1 MSVHEHEASFTQ
13 NIIFNREHNRIEYKF
28 PLTQTQGKIRIKEL
42 QEFSDYGLPV
52 APTKTILSPKH
63 YIEWQIG
70 YDKDTIVYG
79 THHFSNYKNKKKQIY
94 ELSEFLLFGLENS
107 FITKNEILVLKDF
120 IENNDIFIENTQEI
134 QRTNFIKE
142 NLAGIEF
149 LKSKVSYPLL
159 VHQFQNKDILC
170 EIIIREKQR
179 AVGVMPMLYFCV
191 PMSAL
196 YDKNGIQSFI
206 GREVKSK
213 EVGYLYIDKNN
224 ISIFIQMFKIFGILS
239 KNHKHDCLE
248 ILKYILRIVR

>member
-1 MSVHEHEASFTQ
+1 MSVLKYQ
-13 NIIFNREHNRIEYKF
+13 I
-28 PLTQTQGKIRIKEL
+28 PLTKISGKIRIKERL
-42 QEFSDYGLPV
+42 AFSDYGLPI

-70 YDKDTIVYG
+70 YDKDEIVYYN
-79 THHFSNYKNKKKQIY
+79 HHFLDYKNKKKQID
-94 ELSEFLLFGLENS
+94 ELSKFLLFGLKNS
-107 FITKNEILVLKDF
+107 LISKNEILDLKSF
-120 IENNDIFIENTQEI
+120 IENNKIFIETTQEI

-170 EIIIREKQR
+170 EIIVREKQR

-191 PMSAL
+191 PMSVI
-196 YDKNGIQSFI
+196 YDRNGTQNFI

-213 EVGYLYIDKNN
+213 ELGYLYIDKNKTM
-224 ISIFIQMFKIFGILS
+224 IAHGLIFILIIIYFFF
-239 KNHKHDCLE
+239 CL
-248 ILKYILRIVR
+248 IYSI

>member
-1 MSVHEHEASFTQ
+1 MSVLKYQ
-13 NIIFNREHNRIEYKF
+13 I
-28 PLTQTQGKIRIKEL
+28 PLTKISGKIRIKERL
-42 QEFSDYGLPV
+42 AFSDYGLPI

-70 YDKDTIVYG
+70 YDSIVDSSE
-79 THHFSNYKNKKKQIY
+79 HFIGANGKKKQIY
-94 ELSEFLLFGLENS
+94 ELSEFLFFGLKNS
-107 FITKNEILVLKDF
+107 LISKNEILDLKSF
-120 IENNDIFIENTQEI
+120 IENNEIFIETTQEI

-170 EIIIREKQR
+170 EIIVREKQR

-196 YDKNGIQSFI
+196 YDKNGTQNFI
-206 GREVKSK
+206 GREIKSK
-213 EVGYLYIDKNN
+213 ELGYLYIDKNN
-224 ISIFIQMFKIFGILS
+224 ISIFVQMFKIFGILS
-239 KNHKHDCLE
+239 ANHKHDCLE
-248 ILKYILRIVR
+248 ILKYILEQNRE

>member
-1 MSVHEHEASFTQ
+1 MPVLKYE
-13 NIIFNREHNRIEYKF
+13 I
-28 PLTQTQGKIRIKEL
+28 PLTKISGKIRIKERL
-42 QEFSDYGLPV
+42 AFSDYGLPI

-70 YDKDTIVYG
+70 YDNIVENNE
-79 THHFSNYKNKKKQIY
+79 HFIGANSKKKQIY
-94 ELSEFLLFGLENS
+94 ELSEFLLFGLKNS
-107 FITKNEILVLKDF
+107 LILKNEILDLKNF
-120 IENNDIFIENTQEI
+120 IKNNEIFVETTQEI

-170 EIIIREKQR
+170 EIIVREKQR

-196 YDKNGIQSFI
+196 YDKNGNQNFI

-213 EVGYLYIDKNN
+213 ELGYLYVDKNN
-224 ISIFIQMFKIFGILS
+224 ISIFVQMFKIFGILS
-239 KNHKHDCLE
+239 ANHKHDCLE
-248 ILKYILRIVR
+248 ILNYILD

>member
-1 MSVHEHEASFTQ
+1 MSVLKYQ
-13 NIIFNREHNRIEYKF
+13 I
-28 PLTQTQGKIRIKEL
+28 PLTRTGGKIRIKERL
-42 QEFSDYGLPV
+42 AFSDYGLPIK

-70 YDKDTIVYG
+70 YDKDEIVYG
-79 THHFSNYKNKKKQIY
+79 THHFLDYKNKKKQID
-94 ELSEFLLFGLENS
+94 ELSKFLLFGLKNS
-107 FITKNEILVLKDF
+107 LISKNEILDLKSF
-120 IENNDIFIENTQEI
+120 IKNNEIFIETTQEI

-170 EIIIREKQR
+170 EIIVREKQR

-196 YDKNGIQSFI
+196 YDRNGTQNFI

-213 EVGYLYIDKNN
+213 ELGYLYIDKNN
-224 ISIFIQMFKIFGILS
+224 ISIFVQMFKIFGILS
-239 KNHKHDCLE
+239 ANHKHDCLE
-248 ILKYILRIVR
+248 ILKYILRATK

>member
-1 MSVHEHEASFTQ
+1 MSVLKYQ
-13 NIIFNREHNRIEYKF
+13 I
-28 PLTQTQGKIRIKEL
+28 PLTKISGKIRIKERL
-42 QEFSDYGLPV
+42 AFSDYGLPI

-70 YDKDTIVYG
+70 YDNIVESNE
-79 THHFSNYKNKKKQIY
+79 HFIGANGKKKQIY
-94 ELSEFLLFGLENS
+94 ELSEFLFFGLKNS
-107 FITKNEILVLKDF
+107 LISKNEILDLKSF
-120 IENNDIFIENTQEI
+120 IENNKIFIETTQEI

-170 EIIIREKQR
+170 EIIVREKQR

-196 YDKNGIQSFI
+196 YDRNGTQNFI

-213 EVGYLYIDKNN
+213 ELGYLYIDKNN
-224 ISIFIQMFKIFGILS
+224 ISIFVQMFKIFGILS
-239 KNHKHDCLE
+239 ANHKHDCLE
-248 ILKYILRIVR
+248 ILKYILRATK

>member
-1 MSVHEHEASFTQ
+1 MPVLKYE
-13 NIIFNREHNRIEYKF
+13 I
-28 PLTQTQGKIRIKEL
+28 PLTKISGKVRIKERL
-42 QEFSDYGLPV
+42 AFSDYVLPI

-70 YDKDTIVYG
+70 YDNIVDSSE
-79 THHFSNYKNKKKQIY
+79 HFIGANGKKKQIY
-94 ELSEFLLFGLENS
+94 ELSEFLFFGLKNS
-107 FITKNEILVLKDF
+107 LISKNEIF
-120 IENNDIFIENTQEI
+120 IETTQEI

-170 EIIIREKQR
+170 EIIVREKQR

-191 PMSAL
+191 PMSVI
-196 YDKNGIQSFI
+196 YDKNGTQNFI

-213 EVGYLYIDKNN
+213 ELGYLYIDKNN
-224 ISIFIQMFKIFGILS
+224 ISIFVQMFKIFGILS
-239 KNHKHDCLE
+239 ANHKHDCLE
-248 ILKYILRIVR
+248 ILKYILRATK

>member
-1 MSVHEHEASFTQ
+1 MSVLKYE
-13 NIIFNREHNRIEYKF
+13 I
-28 PLTQTQGKIRIKEL
+28 PLTKISGKIRIKERL
-42 QEFSDYGLPV
+42 AFSDYGLPI

-70 YDKDTIVYG
+70 YDNIVENNE
-79 THHFSNYKNKKKQIY
+79 HFIGANGKKKQIY
-94 ELSEFLLFGLENS
+94 ELSEFLLFGLKNS
-107 FITKNEILVLKDF
+107 FISQNEILDLKNF
-120 IENNDIFIENTQEI
+120 IENNEIFVETTQEI
-134 QRTNFIKE
+134 QRTNFIEE

-170 EIIIREKQR
+170 EIIVREKQR

-191 PMSAL
+191 PMSAI
-196 YDKNGIQSFI
+196 YDKNGTQNFI

-213 EVGYLYIDKNN
+213 EQGYLYIDKNN

-239 KNHKHDCLE
+239 ANHKHDCLE
-248 ILKYILRIVR
+248 ILNYILRIVK

>member
-1 MSVHEHEASFTQ
+1 MSVLKYQ
-13 NIIFNREHNRIEYKF
+13 I
-28 PLTQTQGKIRIKEL
+28 PLTKISGKIRIKERL
-42 QEFSDYGLPV
+42 AFSDYGLPI

-70 YDKDTIVYG
+70 YDKDEIVYDN
-79 THHFSNYKNKKKQIY
+79 HHFLDYKNKKKQID
-94 ELSEFLLFGLENS
+94 ELSKFLLFGLKNS
-107 FITKNEILVLKDF
+107 LISKNEIF
-120 IENNDIFIENTQEI
+120 IETTQEI

-170 EIIIREKQR
+170 EIIVREKQR

-191 PMSAL
+191 PMSVI
-196 YDKNGIQSFI
+196 YDRNGTQNFI

-213 EVGYLYIDKNN
+213 ELGYLYIDKNN
-224 ISIFIQMFKIFGILS
+224 ISIFVQMFKIFGILS
-239 KNHKHDCLE
+239 ATHKHDCLE
-248 ILKYILRIVR
+248 ILKYILRATK

>member
-1 MSVHEHEASFTQ
+1 MSVLKYQ
-13 NIIFNREHNRIEYKF
+13 I
-28 PLTQTQGKIRIKEL
+28 PLTKISGKIRIKERL
-42 QEFSDYGLPV
+42 AFSDYGLPI

-63 YIEWQIG
+63 CIEWQIG
-70 YDKDTIVYG
+70 YDNIVDSSE
-79 THHFSNYKNKKKQIY
+79 HFIGANGKKKQIY
-94 ELSEFLLFGLENS
+94 ELSEFLFFGLKNS
-107 FITKNEILVLKDF
+107 LVSKNEILDLKSF
-120 IENNDIFIENTQEI
+120 IENNKIFIETTQEI

-170 EIIIREKQR
+170 EIIVREKQR

-196 YDKNGIQSFI
+196 YDKNGTQNFI

-213 EVGYLYIDKNN
+213 ELGYLYIDKNN
-224 ISIFIQMFKIFGILS
+224 ISIFVQMFKIFGILS
-239 KNHKHDCLE
+239 ANHKHDCLE
-248 ILKYILRIVR
+248 ILKYILRATK

>member
-1 MSVHEHEASFTQ
+1 MSVLKYE
-13 NIIFNREHNRIEYKF
+13 I
-28 PLTQTQGKIRIKEL
+28 PLTKISGKIRIKERL
-42 QEFSDYGLPV
+42 AFSDYGLPI

-70 YDKDTIVYG
+70 YDNIVENNE
-79 THHFSNYKNKKKQIY
+79 HFIGANGKKKQIY
-94 ELSEFLLFGLENS
+94 ELSEFLLFGLKNS
-107 FITKNEILVLKDF
+107 FISQNEILDLKNF
-120 IENNDIFIENTQEI
+120 IENNEIFVETTQEI
-134 QRTNFIKE
+134 QRTNFIEE

-170 EIIIREKQR
+170 EIIVREKQR

-191 PMSAL
+191 PMSAI
-196 YDKNGIQSFI
+196 YDKNGTQNFI

-213 EVGYLYIDKNN
+213 EQGYLYIDKNN
-224 ISIFIQMFKIFGILS
+224 ISIFIQMFRIFGILS

-248 ILKYILRIVR
+248 ILKYILRIAR

>member
-1 MSVHEHEASFTQ
+1 MSVLKYQ
-13 NIIFNREHNRIEYKF
+13 I
-28 PLTQTQGKIRIKEL
+28 PLTKISGKIRIKERL
-42 QEFSDYGLPV
+42 AFSDYGLTI

-70 YDKDTIVYG
+70 YDNIVDSSE
-79 THHFSNYKNKKKQIY
+79 HFIGANGKKKQIY
-94 ELSEFLLFGLENS
+94 ELSEFLFFGLKNS
-107 FITKNEILVLKDF
+107 LVSENEILDLKSF
-120 IENNDIFIENTQEI
+120 IENNKIFIETTQEI

-170 EIIIREKQR
+170 EIIVREKQR

-191 PMSAL
+191 PMSVI
-196 YDKNGIQSFI
+196 YDRNGTQNFI

-213 EVGYLYIDKNN
+213 ELGYLYIDKNN
-224 ISIFIQMFKIFGILS
+224 ISIFVQMFKIFGILS
-239 KNHKHDCLE
+239 TNHKHDCLE
-248 ILKYILRIVR
+248 ILKYILRATK